1 MPQMRIAKAIAESGV
16 ASRREAE
23 RLIEQGRVVC
33 DGTPV
38 TSPVFFVDEKSCIKV
53 DGKIIKNNSDDVRLW
68 KFYKPVGVL
77 TTRSDP
83 QKRKT
88 IFDVIKL
95 DFPRVIY
102 VGRLDINSEGLLLLT
117 NNGALARYFELPKS
131 KIKRTYKVRV
141 FGNLSEGILKSIRRG
156 VSIDGFNYG
165 KIDVEILKND
175 NSEKTNSK
183 NTWLLMTLT
192 EGKNRE
198 IRKILEHFGLKVN
211 RLIRISYHKFQLDNM
226 KPGDIEEVSHQEVA
240 SLLKKLG

>member
-1 MPQMRIAKAIAESGV
+1 MLQMRIAKAIAESGV

-33 DGTPV
+33 DGKVV
-38 TSPVFFVDEKSCIKV
+38 TSPVSFVDENSHIEV

-88 IFDVIKL
+88 IFEVIKL

-141 FGNLSEGILKSIRRG
+141 YGNLTEGILKSIRRG
-156 VSIDGFNYG
+156 VAIDGFNYG
-165 KIDVEILKND
+165 KIDIKVIKRD
-175 NSEKTNSK
+175 NESKASSK

-198 IRKILEHFGLKVN
+198 IRKIFEYFGLRVN
-211 RLIRISYHKFQLDNM
+211 RLIRVSYQKFQLGSM
-226 KPGDIEEVSHQEVA
+226 KPGDVEEVSHEEVK
-240 SLLKKLG
+240 SLLKLID